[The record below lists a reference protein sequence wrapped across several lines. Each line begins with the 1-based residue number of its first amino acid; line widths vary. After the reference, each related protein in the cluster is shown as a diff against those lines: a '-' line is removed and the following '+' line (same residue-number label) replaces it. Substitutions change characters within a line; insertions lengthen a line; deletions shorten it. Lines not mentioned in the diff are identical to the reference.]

1 MDYLSTLRN
10 IRRLLF
16 TAFVMT
22 IAFVTLFWLFVMTNA
37 MQFFLWALP
46 GFTLETANLYILWLV
61 GPMEVA
67 GIILFLI
74 PSIVLSLEIACAKKR
89 LASDGKK

>member
-1 MDYLSTLRN
+1 MDYLSIIRN

-22 IAFVTLFWLFVMTNA
+22 IAFVTIFWLFVMTNA
-37 MQFFLWALP
+37 MQYFMWALP
-46 GFTLETANLYILWLV
+46 GFTLDTANTYIMWLI
-61 GPMEVA
+61 GAMEIA

-74 PSIVLSLEIACAKKR
+74 PAIVLSLEIACAKKR
-89 LASDGKK
+89 LASEGKK